1 MLTVKPWPVEA
12 IVRLVLS
19 VILCAYAGS
28 VLISVQAYA
37 AAGVRGNAKLFF
49 PLAAGALVCLA
60 AALGLIARA
69 WPPEGISRRLA
80 GLVVCAYS
88 GLLLGAWAQ
97 QLSGAGAGDASLSR
111 MLMAALSF
119 HGAGLILIGRFLRE
133 QQTHWTAAFGLAH
146 RWRRAALMGA
156 LGALLFLPMGWG
168 LQKVSALVLTHLP
181 HLGLTPKEQ
190 LPVTA
195 LREALTWGGRLS
207 LGAAAVLL
215 APVAEETMFRG
226 ILYPVIKQAGYPR
239 LAWWGTALL
248 FALVHL
254 NLVTFVPLL
263 VLALLLTELYERTGN
278 LLAPITA
285 HLLFNALNFAALLVL
300 QHYGG
305 A

>member
-60 AALGLIARA
+60 AALVLIARA

-190 LPVTA
+190 LPVTPC
-195 LREALTWGGRLS
+195 GGADVAGVA
-207 LGAAAVLL
+207 GAAAVLL
-215 APVAEETMFRG
+215 APVVEETMFRG